1 MATTTAKAKL
11 PPPGFE
17 PVATL
22 SEAKKSDAASI
33 ETKGPSGES
42 KASSNPRAGGD
53 PELSSQKDANLV
65 FDNENTAH
73 FDKVCAGC
81 KSRVILGASEG
92 VPAEIAYFLSGSLAL
107 HWR

>member
-17 PVATL
+17 PASTL

-42 KASSNPRAGGD
+42 KASSN

-81 KSRVILGASEG
+81 KSRVILGASKRARKSWG
-92 VPAEIAYFLSGSLAL
+92 G
-107 HWR
+107 R